1 MKTKYDL
8 GGDVWFFLKNTNKIT
23 HAIVDEIHAY
33 FEHRYFADNGKLVA
47 SSSVLVYKVLGLELS
62 EGELFH
68 TREEC
73 AKHYAE
79 YYRKLFEKE
88 LC

>member
-8 GGDVWFFLKNTNKIT
+8 GEEVYFFVKTTGEIANSI
-23 HAIVDEIHAY
+23 IVDIHAY
-33 FEHRYFADNGKLVA
+33 IETKHFADNGKLLA
-47 SSSVLVYKVLGLELS
+47 SKNVLTYKVLGFTFS
-62 EGELFH
+62 EDELFP

>member
-1 MKTKYDL
+1 MKTRYNL
-8 GGDVWFFLKNTNKIT
+8 GEDVWFFIKSTGEIA
-23 HAIVDEIHAY
+23 HAIIVDIHAY
-33 FEHRYFADNGKLVA
+33 IETKHFADNGKLLA
-47 SSSVLVYKVLGLELS
+47 SKNVLTYKVAGFAFS
-62 EGELFH
+62 EAELFP

>member
-8 GGDVWFFLKNTNKIT
+8 GEDVWFFIKTTGEIAHSL
-23 HAIVDEIHAY
+23 IVDIHAY
-33 FEHRYFADNGKLVA
+33 IETEYFADNGKLLA
-47 SSSVLVYKVLGLELS
+47 SKNGLTYKVLGFTFS
-62 EGELFH
+62 EAELFP

-79 YYRKLFEKE
+79 YYRKLFENE

>member
-1 MKTKYDL
+1 MKTRYDL
-8 GGDVWFFLKNTNKIT
+8 GETVWFFIKTTGEIT
-23 HAIVDEIHAY
+23 HSIVVDIHAY
-33 FEHRYFADNGKLVA
+33 IETKHFADNGKLFA
-47 SSSVLVYKVLGLELS
+47 SNNVLIYKVGGLTFYEN
-62 EGELFH
+62 ELFA
-68 TREEC
+68 TKEEC

>member
-8 GGDVWFFLKNTNKIT
+8 GEDVWFFIKTTGEIA
-23 HAIVDEIHAY
+23 HSIIVDIHAHI
-33 FEHRYFADNGKLVA
+33 EIKHFADNGKLLA
-47 SSSVLVYKVLGLELS
+47 SKNVLTYKVGGLTFYEN
-62 EGELFH
+62 ELFA
-68 TREEC
+68 TKEEC
-73 AKHYAE
+73 AKYYAE